1 MQTLAGSWRGL
12 ELFTVL
18 LIILAFG
25 YFGCSSENS
34 ETNDPGD
41 FPADE
46 EIAEEEDAAVP
57 ADNDPDVSPA
67 DSDERENVEEDMGE
81 EVEPEEEETEI
92 EEESPPIIFL
102 EMSLDALDFGEHLAN
117 EPKSMASFMIANTG
131 QVAVAVHLP
140 DMQGEVLEVGGFED
154 QTELAAGEN
163 LQVAVSW
170 LPSQGSVD
178 TKVSFAW
185 SVDGVD
191 QAPLQLHVTGTAVD
205 PERSFAGIV
214 VGLFPNAEGSDT
226 VQSPMKGAV
235 VSLEG
240 VAETKTTDAQG
251 RFVFSSLPTGRSE
264 ALVTVRA
271 EDSVF
276 GAFSTFRQKVDL
288 EHRKT
293 LRIVLQQYAEELMPV
308 VEGVAS
314 YPVGGWEGASFE
326 LDSASLA
333 ESTTRRD
340 DVTEIGAAVFDP
352 SALPS
357 DFNGT
362 GVPLAV
368 MYVRPFHVTLDPPL
382 SITIPNDW
390 NLPGSSRIAIWML
403 DDAEDA
409 TPSWNKLGYLVLDP
423 AAAYWST
430 SEGTAISSTGVLAFT
445 LENAETYTVSGQVLD
460 AEGSAI
466 EGAHVDLIAPYSHST
481 LTDATGAYRFTFQ
494 AGEGVPVHIAAYVE
508 NVMDGSY
515 TSDSVV
521 LDEPL
526 TPSFPDLYLTDGETG
541 TVAGLVRYDDGSLCP
556 LCLVT
561 ATSAYGLQVMD
572 IADENGLF
580 RFDNIPAGDVRVTAH
595 DMATGVTENFDG
607 VLPANE
613 FLIVSLIVES
623 GDTMPP
629 KIVATYP
636 GAGQT
641 GVRAE
646 TTLRAA
652 FSEAMNTSGFNLGTA
667 TLERLSNAD
676 GAPSLVGGSVS
687 AEGERTLVFVPDAPL
702 EIGFY
707 YRFTI
712 TTNVEDIAGNPLQE
726 AKIVKF
732 RTVAPND
739 CVDHPAW
746 PCLIQYFDWETGACR
761 TGFSN
766 GDCSDGNA
774 CTVADTCQEGVCV
787 PGPFMVCNAL
797 DTCHDVGICDP
808 GTGECSN
815 PAKPDYSSCDDDVF
829 CTIGETCI
837 AGVCTNAEA
846 RDCREEVEFD
856 EPRCQIAVCDEFL
869 NTCVIEPVNEGLV
882 CNDGDLCTRSDTC
895 EAGACVG
902 SSPVICEASG
912 PCHETGACD
921 PETGLCSDPLTENG
935 TACDDGN
942 PETGGDSCQGGL
954 CLGTDCTCT
963 GINACCDG
971 CLPIAN
977 SDETACND
985 DDACT
990 ENDICNAGACHGE
1003 PVVCNPEDTCHFEGI
1018 CDPSTGECSS
1028 RPKPFGTLCDDS
1040 NLCTYNDI
1048 CTQDGCQGTVVE
1060 CEAIGQCYLG
1070 GVCDPETGECT
1081 TPAKPDNSPCHDGDF
1096 CTLLDVCVEG
1106 QCVGGDSV
1114 VCTALDACHDAG
1126 VCDTETGRCSNPIK
1140 ADETPCNDGN
1150 LCTQTDIC
1158 VEGICRG
1165 NDPVTCLPSDQCHNA
1180 GQCDLET
1187 GVCSNPAKPDGVQC
1201 QDDSHCTENDA
1212 CLAGVCESGP
1222 AVVCEALDDCHV
1234 AGVCDEEIGGCSNP
1248 TAENGTACDDGNSET
1263 EGDACVGGICLG
1275 GGCSCTGV
1283 NTCCDGCHPV
1293 ADSDG
1298 LACQDGDACTESDVC
1313 SEGVCVGESIDCDD
1327 DNLCTDNWC
1336 DSVLGCLE
1344 EYRNGVVCEDG
1355 DGCTIGDVCFE
1366 GVCKSGEPYECEEN
1380 AHCENGA
1387 CYCDEGFVRNPDTNR
1402 CVDPCDP
1409 NPCLEEHRTVCTVTQ
1424 EGEVKCFC
1432 DPAYT
1437 GESCDLCVSDAN
1449 LCDGEC
1455 LFPDL
1460 EACTDLV
1467 AFQESMQIDPP
1478 LDNPLTVTFMETDLG
1493 MLTLCESGCDVSF
1506 EMLSHESE
1514 VSGETWLQQTLVFA
1528 PFEHVLV
1535 AGNCTVTMGTTTP
1548 TTAEV
1553 WYSSD
1558 WYPSPRIIVYDP
1570 SLSFGIWKNP
1580 VVEGE
1585 EIECQMLS
1593 MEGIQG
1599 LIHSL
1604 YDDLLKG
1611 TIKEELEATSERFN
1625 CRTCFNSCS
1634 PDPCHGHGYC
1644 DETDGSCTCNN
1655 PYMAADCSACIEGHY
1670 DYPNCYGE
1678 GQNGETCQED
1688 GDCHSDHCQN
1698 GFCCLSGDCCA
1709 APEDCPVETYT
1720 EAPVCDDPVG
1730 CQGHRIDAL
1739 CGDQICAASE
1749 TILDDSACGNDI
1761 EANDCG
1767 NYLSVYCNGESEQVA
1782 PVCPTSCLYDY
1793 ECDPSAY
1800 CNPDTSIC
1808 KLRVSVIDVHPSSL
1822 DFGHIPFGIDEPV
1835 QADFRISNVGNASLR
1850 IQDFSFGENC
1860 QNFGISTLDT
1870 VSLPIDLSPSEEIEI
1885 TIEYM
1890 PSTVD
1895 EMHPFNEEC
1904 TLTMVSDNAETPE
1917 WPIQMHA
1924 TPIASYLEMRLDGV
1938 LLDPGSASIHWGE
1951 IWLDSSSDSEK
1962 TLVVKNL
1969 GRFVLQFS
1977 DLHFSGNTSQDFSFS
1992 PDLLPDISTGEE
2004 KEIRLNY
2011 WPQTLGADS
2020 GTLIFETNDAR
2031 EAYRT
2036 VEIQLAGLAIEPPA
2050 LWVTPNGTT
2059 ANPVDLG
2066 DVLQHACSDPRNIR
2080 VTNLGTSELEV
2091 VAVRVL
2097 NHSGGVASNWEI
2109 HSIDPELPVFLSS
2122 DPEDE
2127 LAFHVT
2133 FCPNGWMTRQD
2144 MILGICSNDPDDVR
2158 VRPGSDDPDEPDA
2171 CPEGYG
2177 WREIYFRGDGM
2188 ACATGWHDL
2197 DDNPADCEYQCTET
2211 LNRVEYCDGQDNDC
2225 NGVVDDGYT
2234 VGIRYCNDQGAD
2246 PNNCCDPNLPGD
2258 PHCCDGEG
2266 VCGVGVWECDPISK
2280 LGMICSSDIDGSEYL
2295 DWYTPEFCDGLDND
2309 CDGEIDEDWGVNEWC
2324 VGEGECG
2331 LGQIECASSS
2341 STRCSVNPG
2350 GSDYDASAPIRRE
2363 VCDGRDN
2370 DCDGEIDNGIYYIR
2384 EDVAGI
2390 CDNCINRY
2398 CRGEGDCQAG
2408 VFRCDLSDPNQM
2420 TVYCTGNDAGV
2431 EYEVCNSQ
2439 DDDCDSEIDEVYK
2452 APNNVCP
2459 VQVAVDGTDMVYLGC
2474 TCQGIGQCGTD
2485 YSGAVPIPKFGIGE
2499 CDPEDMYS
2507 TICSTSPGGSQDRS
2521 TEEVCDGIDN
2531 DCDGEIDEDFHIYNE
2546 EWPCYATGQCGI
2558 QYVDGHALPRAGVWE
2573 CDPYGSGEKICSTG
2587 IGGSEYNQVSGI
2599 EICDDIDNDCN
2610 GEVDDIPGLHVGQF
2624 CVGTGECRYLTGV
2637 LECKN
2642 FIETM
2647 CSVNPGGT
2655 EHLSF
2660 PSDPRREEICDGKDN
2675 DCDGEIDNGY
2685 ETGSHCLGL
2694 GTCPDGIL
2702 ECDPNNP
2709 RATVCSTSPGG
2720 SQYYPDNEICD
2731 GIDNDCDGKTDEDFF
2746 TEGSENKCQACGTC
2760 GRDPDTNEAIFG
2772 SWECDPSDPLHLQII
2787 CSSSPGGSDY
2797 NSELPER
2804 IEVCD
2809 GYDNDCD
2816 CEIDEGCE

>member
-1 MQTLAGSWRGL
+1 MRTFAGSWRGL
-12 ELFTVL
+12 ELFIVL
-18 LIILAFG
+18 WIVLTFG
-25 YFGCSSENS
+25 YSGCSSES
-34 ETNDPGD
+34 TETFDPGD
-41 FPADE
+41 ISADG
-46 EIAEEEDAAVP
+46 EIAEEEDATIP
-57 ADNDPDVSPA
+57 ADNDSDISPA
-67 DSDERENVEEDMGE
+67 DSDEIENVEDDTGE
-81 EVEPEEEETEI
+81 EVEPEEEETET
-92 EEESPPIIFL
+92 EEESPPTILL
-102 EMSLDALDFGEHLAN
+102 EMYLDALDFGEHLAN
-117 EPKSMASFMIANTG
+117 EPKSMASFVIANTG
-131 QVAVAVHLP
+131 QVTATVHLP
-140 DMQGEVLEVGGFED
+140 DIQDEALEIGGFED

-163 LQVAVSW
+163 LQVAVHWS
-170 LPSQGSVD
+170 PSQGSVD
-178 TKVSFAW
+178 TNVAFSW
-185 SVDGVD
+185 SADGVE
-191 QAPLQLHVTGTAVD
+191 QAPLQLPVTGTAVD
-205 PERSFAGIV
+205 PARSFAGIV
-214 VGLFPNAEGSDT
+214 MGLFPGVESDET
-226 VQSPMKGAV
+226 VQSPLKGAV

-240 VAETKTTDAQG
+240 VAETKITDAHG

-409 TPSWNKLGYLVLDP
+409 SPSWNKLGYLVLDP

-445 LENAETYTVSGQVLD
+445 LENAETYTVSGRVLD

-481 LTDATGAYRFTFQ
+481 LTDATGMYRFTFQ
-494 AGEGVPVHIAAYVE
+494 AGEGVPVHIAAYAE

-521 LDEPL
+521 LGEPL

-561 ATSAYGLQVMD
+561 ATSVFGLQVMD

-580 RFDNIPAGDVRVTAH
+580 RFDNIPAGDVHVTAH
-595 DMATGVTENFDG
+595 DLTSGVTESFDG

-613 FLIVSLIVES
+613 FLIVSLIVEA
-623 GDTMPP
+623 GDTVPP

-641 GVRAE
+641 GIRAE

-652 FSEAMNTSGFNLGTA
+652 FSEAMNTSGFSLA
-667 TLERLSNAD
+667 AVTLERLSNAD
-676 GAPSLVGGSVS
+676 GVPSLVGGSVS

-712 TTNVEDIAGNPLQE
+712 TTNVEDIAGNHLQE
-726 AKIVKF
+726 EKIVKF
-732 RTVAPND
+732 RTVAPSD

-787 PGPFMVCNAL
+787 PGSLMVCNAL
-797 DTCHDVGICDP
+797 DTCHDVGVCDP

-815 PAKPDYSSCDDDVF
+815 PAKPDYSSCDDGVF

-837 AGVCTNAEA
+837 AGVCTNPEA

-856 EPRCQIAVCDEFL
+856 EPRCQMAVCDEFL
-869 NTCVIEPVNEGLV
+869 NTCVIEPTNEGLV

-895 EAGACVG
+895 EAGTCVG

-912 PCHETGACD
+912 ICHEVGICN
-921 PETGLCSDPLTENG
+921 PPTGLCSNPLTENG

-963 GINACCDG
+963 GINTCCDG
-971 CLPIAN
+971 CLPVVD
-977 SDETACND
+977 SDESACND

-990 ENDICNAGACHGE
+990 ENDTCNAGACHGE
-1003 PVVCNPEDTCHFEGI
+1003 PVVCDPEDACHFEGI
-1018 CDPSTGECSS
+1018 CDPSTGNCSS

-1040 NLCTYNDI
+1040 DLCTYNDI
-1048 CTQDGCQGTVVE
+1048 CTQDGCQGTAVE
-1060 CEAIGQCYLG
+1060 CEAIGQCHLA
-1070 GVCDPETGECT
+1070 GVCNPETGACT
-1081 TPAKPDNSPCHDGDF
+1081 TPKKPDNSPCHDGDF

-1126 VCDTETGRCSNPIK
+1126 ICDTETGRCSNPIK

-1187 GVCSNPAKPDGVQC
+1187 GVCSNPAKPDGAQC
-1201 QDDSHCTENDA
+1201 QDGSHCTENDA
-1212 CLAGVCESGP
+1212 CLAGICESGP
-1222 AVVCEALDDCHV
+1222 AMVCEAFDDCHV
-1234 AGVCDEEIGGCSNP
+1234 AGVCDEEIGRCTNP
-1248 TAENGTACDDGNSET
+1248 TADDGTTCDDGNSET
-1263 EGDACVGGICLG
+1263 EGDTCQGGICLG
-1275 GGCSCTGV
+1275 GGCTCAGV
-1283 NTCCDGCHPV
+1283 NPCCNGCHPV

-1313 SEGVCVGESIDCDD
+1313 SEGICVGEPVDCDD

-1336 DSVLGCLE
+1336 DSDLGCQE
-1344 EYRNGVVCEDG
+1344 AYRNGILCSDG
-1355 DGCTIGDVCFE
+1355 DACTLDDVCFE
-1366 GVCKSGEPYECEEN
+1366 GICQPGNPFECQEN
-1380 AHCENGA
+1380 AHCESGA
-1387 CYCDEGFVRNPDTNR
+1387 CYCDEGFFLDTDTNTCVLGR
-1402 CVDPCDP
+1402 SHIEVDPSSCVFGQVPYNTTEPELRFFHVSNSGTADLTVEGFSFGEGCEAFRLSTSDELSLP
-1409 NPCLEEHRTVCTVTQ
+1409 VLIPAGGGQEEFVIEYMPVQVDEANQTVDVCTVT
-1424 EGEVKCFC
+1424 
-1432 DPAYT
+1432 
-1437 GESCDLCVSDAN
+1437 
-1449 LCDGEC
+1449 
-1455 LFPDL
+1455 
-1460 EACTDLV
+1460 
-1467 AFQESMQIDPP
+1467 
-1478 LDNPLTVTFMETDLG
+1478 
-1493 MLTLCESGCDVSF
+1493 
-1506 EMLSHESE
+1506 MLS
-1514 VSGETWLQQTLVFA
+1514 
-1528 PFEHVLV
+1528 
-1535 AGNCTVTMGTTTP
+1535 
-1548 TTAEV
+1548 
-1553 WYSSD
+1553 
-1558 WYPSPRIIVYDP
+1558 
-1570 SLSFGIWKNP
+1570 
-1580 VVEGE
+1580 
-1585 EIECQMLS
+1585 
-1593 MEGIQG
+1593 
-1599 LIHSL
+1599 
-1604 YDDLLKG
+1604 
-1611 TIKEELEATSERFN
+1611 
-1625 CRTCFNSCS
+1625 
-1634 PDPCHGHGYC
+1634 
-1644 DETDGSCTCNN
+1644 
-1655 PYMAADCSACIEGHY
+1655 DCM
-1670 DYPNCYGE
+1670 
-1678 GQNGETCQED
+1678 
-1688 GDCHSDHCQN
+1688 
-1698 GFCCLSGDCCA
+1698 
-1709 APEDCPVETYT
+1709 
-1720 EAPVCDDPVG
+1720 
-1730 CQGHRIDAL
+1730 
-1739 CGDQICAASE
+1739 
-1749 TILDDSACGNDI
+1749 DI
-1761 EANDCG
+1761 
-1767 NYLSVYCNGESEQVA
+1767 
-1782 PVCPTSCLYDY
+1782 
-1793 ECDPSAY
+1793 
-1800 CNPDTSIC
+1800 
-1808 KLRVSVIDVHPSSL
+1808 
-1822 DFGHIPFGIDEPV
+1822 
-1835 QADFRISNVGNASLR
+1835 
-1850 IQDFSFGENC
+1850 
-1860 QNFGISTLDT
+1860 
-1870 VSLPIDLSPSEEIEI
+1870 
-1885 TIEYM
+1885 
-1890 PSTVD
+1890 
-1895 EMHPFNEEC
+1895 
-1904 TLTMVSDNAETPE
+1904 PE
-1917 WPIQMHA
+1917 WPIPLSG
-1924 TPIASYLEMRLDGV
+1924 TPIAPLLKLSLGGV
-1938 LLDPGSASIHWGE
+1938 DLDPGSASISFGE
-1951 IWLDSSSDSEK
+1951 ILAGATSGVDK
-1962 TLVVKNL
+1962 TLIVKNE
-1969 GRFVLQFS
+1969 GRLALEVGEIRFG
-1977 DLHFSGNTSQDFSFS
+1977 GNTSQYFSFTPS
-1992 PDLLPDISTGEE
+1992 LLSELATGEYE
-2004 KEIRLNY
+2004 EIRLSFGPMMPGSY
-2011 WPQTLGADS
+2011 EGA
-2020 GTLIFETNDAR
+2020 LILETNDAR

-2036 VEIQLAGLAIEPPA
+2036 MEIQLTGLAIEPPA
-2050 LWVTPNGTT
+2050 LVVTPNGTT

-2097 NHSGGVASNWEI
+2097 NHFGGVASNWEI

-2127 LAFHVT
+2127 LAFYLT

-2158 VRPGSDDPDEPDA
+2158 VRPGSDDPDEPNA

-2177 WREIYFRGDGM
+2177 WREVYFRGDGM
-2188 ACATGWHDL
+2188 ACAAGWHDL
-2197 DDNPADCEYQCTET
+2197 DDDPTDCEYECTET
-2211 LNRVEYCDGQDNDC
+2211 LNRVEYCDGLDNDC
-2225 NGVVDDGYT
+2225 NGVVDDDYP
-2234 VGIRYCNDQGAD
+2234 VGIQYCDD
-2246 PNNCCDPNLPGD
+2246 PDANPEHCCDPDEVDD
-2258 PHCCDGEG
+2258 PDCCEGVG
-2266 VCGVGVWECDPISK
+2266 VCGVGVWECDPVSK
-2280 LGMICSSDIDGSEYL
+2280 LGVICSSDIGGSEYFR
-2295 DWYTPEFCDGLDND
+2295 WYTPEFCDGLDND
-2309 CDGEIDEDWGVNEWC
+2309 CDGQTDEDWNVGDWC

-2370 DCDGEIDNGIYYIR
+2370 DCDGEIDNGTYFIR

-2390 CDNCINRY
+2390 CDNCIDLY
-2398 CRGEGDCQAG
+2398 CRGEGSCQAG
-2408 VFRCDLSDPNQM
+2408 VFRCDISDPNQL
-2420 TVYCTGNDAGV
+2420 TVYCTANEAGV
-2431 EYEVCNSQ
+2431 EYELCNSQ

-2459 VQVAVDGTDMVYLGC
+2459 VQVAVDGTNMVYLGC
-2474 TCQGIGQCGTD
+2474 TCQGIGQCGKD
-2485 YSGAVPIPKFGIGE
+2485 YSGAVPTDVYGDGQ
-2499 CDPEDMYS
+2499 CDPDDMYG
-2507 TICSTSPGGSQDRS
+2507 TLCSTSPGGAQDRS

-2531 DCDGEIDEDFHIYNE
+2531 DCDGEIDEDFHINNDD
-2546 EWPCYATGQCGI
+2546 WPCYAPGQCGV
-2558 QYVDGHALPRAGVWE
+2558 QYIDEQQVPRTGVWE
-2573 CDPYGSGEKICSTG
+2573 CDPYGSGERICSTG
-2587 IGGSEYNQVSGI
+2587 IGGSEYPQVSSV

-2637 LECKN
+2637 LECKTPS
-2642 FIETM
+2642 ETQ
-2647 CSVNPGGT
+2647 CSVDPGGS
-2655 EHLSF
+2655 EHEAY
-2660 PSDPRREEICDGKDN
+2660 PINPDREEICDELDN
-2675 DCDGEIDNGY
+2675 DCDGAVDNGFSI
-2685 ETGSHCLGL
+2685 GSHCLGT
-2694 GTCPDGIL
+2694 GECADGIL
-2702 ECDPNNP
+2702 ECDAANP
-2709 RATVCSTSPGG
+2709 RQTVCSTLPGG
-2720 SQYYPDNEICD
+2720 SQYYPNDEVCD
-2731 GIDNDCDGKTDEDFF
+2731 GIDNDCDGKTDEDFIP
-2746 TEGSENKCQACGTC
+2746 EGAANKCRAFGTC
-2760 GRDPDTNEAIFG
+2760 GMDPETEDPIFG
-2772 SWECDPSDPLHLQII
+2772 RWECDTSDPNQQNVI
-2787 CSSSPGGSDY
+2787 CSTAPGGSDY
-2797 NSELPER
+2797 NPLSPSREER
-2804 IEVCD
+2804 CD
-2809 GYDNDCD
+2809 GLDNDCD
-2816 CEIDEGCE
+2816 GEIDENCSE